1 MTKTQTTTA
10 RPRRRR
16 QTRLAYLTPAAG
28 RFLVYGCLYY
38 AIDTVCELIAS
49 GWLDRL
55 LPLLVIAL
63 LVLTL
68 HVLSGES
75 VKKEAR

>member
-1 MTKTQTTTA
+1 MTKTQA
-10 RPRRRR
+10 RPRRRRR

-38 AIDTVCELIAS
+38 GIDTVCELIAS

-63 LVLTL
+63 LALTL
-68 HVLSGES
+68 HVLSGEGE
-75 VKKEAR
+75 KKEAR